1 MALNWHA
8 ISVAKVSQFKLTI
21 VVAFALVGLMLSY
34 LVYSSVSYQWQFI
47 QQKSNV
53 LQGFAERAYSRV
65 MTNPQQYLG
74 ENATILGDDR
84 MQFVSSYQELKT
96 HLVDAPER
104 EQIVAEQVNLILRRL
119 GAVITA
125 ADIMLIYSF
134 EHNQQEYFAYFHNNT
149 DFNNLELNSYLHGR
163 MQPALLVSIVIIA
176 ALFVFQFVQTYRV
189 NKVVNA
195 LVDWADDMAHSKQ
208 FTAPPKVSAGGMNYL
223 AHTLDQSLNTFS
235 QILEQ
240 EHAFARFSSH
250 ELRTHVAVL
259 SANMD
264 ILEFIMKDLKPAER
278 KALNRMLLAVE
289 DMKYQTDALLCLS
302 KESELSSIEECE
314 LVSLIEKSLDE
325 NRIYH
330 DKQNVVINKHWQK
343 HEVAWQTEP
352 MLLQI
357 AINNLIRNALQNTQ
371 VGSIDIQVTEQL
383 IVIHNKNNS
392 ADNDSRHDGFGIG
405 LEIVKRVMERLK
417 LNYQVEEYAT
427 GRKVTLSVT

>member
-1 MALNWHA
+1 MAPSWQA
-8 ISVAKVSQFKLTI
+8 ISGAKISQFKLTI
-21 VVAFALVGLMLSY
+21 AVALALIGLMLSY

-47 QQKSNV
+47 NQKSQI
-53 LQGFAERAYSRV
+53 LQGFAERAYTRV
-65 MTNPQQYLG
+65 LTNPQYYLG
-74 ENATILGDDR
+74 ESATILGDDR

-96 HLVDAPER
+96 HLVNAPER
-104 EQIVAEQVNLILRRL
+104 TKIVAEQVNLILRSL
-119 GAVITA
+119 GAVVTA
-125 ADIMLIYSF
+125 ADMMLIYSF

-149 DFNNLELNSYLHGR
+149 DFNNLELNSYLHAR
-163 MQPALLVSIVIIA
+163 MQPALLVSIVIISV
-176 ALFVFQFVQTYRV
+176 LFIFQFVQIYRV
-189 NKVVNA
+189 NKMVNA
-195 LVDWADDMAHSKQ
+195 LVDWADGMAQSKT
-208 FTAPPKVSAGGMNYL
+208 FSAPPKIASGGMNYL

-289 DMKYQTDALLCLS
+289 DMKYQTEALLCLS
-302 KESELSSIEECE
+302 KENEQSSVEECDLIS
-314 LVSLIEKSLDE
+314 LVEKSLDE

-330 DKQNVVINKHWQK
+330 NEQNVVVNKHWQK
-343 HEVAWQTEP
+343 HEIEWQTEP

-357 AINNLIRNALQNTQ
+357 AINNLVRNALQNTQ
-371 VGSIDIQVTEQL
+371 VGSIDIYVSDQT
-383 IVIHNKNNS
+383 IVIQNQNS
-392 ADNDSRHDGFGIG
+392 VNDNHSNHDGFGIG

-417 LNYQVEEYAT
+417 LNYQAEEYAS
-427 GRKVTLSVT
+427 GRKVILSVT